1 MIPNRWDLTDSING
15 QGEEIMKF
23 KQLTLFVLLTLLLAL
38 AACKAEEQL
47 DEAAAP
53 TAEVEEPAVVATEI
67 PPTPEPTPVPP
78 TAEPTP
84 EPTPVLATPEPTTEP
99 VFESEIGMNSF
110 TSSDESLSFDYP
122 EGWSVEDT
130 GPGRVILANSDDA
143 MARSDSGALQSGD
156 VRISI
161 TLLPANIVA
170 DYGFHLGNTAEDAL
184 QFIHDSGLF
193 VAAQED
199 TQVGEIQSLELE
211 NTASAAQLSVAT
223 SDQGGALITSMQS
236 DQVVAY
242 ISVVAP
248 MGEYT
253 NFEESVRYIVDSI
266 SVSVTADEMI
276 ALIMS
281 SVQK

>member
-1 MIPNRWDLTDSING
+1 MNNKRFAPGR
-15 QGEEIMKF
+15 
-23 KQLTLFVLLTLLLAL
+23 LTLLAL
-38 AACKAEEQL
+38 LIVLLVVTACQNEEQL
-47 DEAAAP
+47 EEAAATLEAAAQP
-53 TAEVEEPAVVATEI
+53 VDTEEPTLDSTDEA
-67 PPTPEPTPVPP
+67 PTPEPTPVP
-78 TAEPTP
+78 
-84 EPTPVLATPEPTTEP
+84 ATPEPTTEP
-99 VFESEIGMNSF
+99 FSESEIGMISF
-110 TSSDESLSFDYP
+110 TSSDDSLSINYP
-122 EGWSVEDT
+122 DGWSVENT
-130 GPGRVILANSDDA
+130 GPGRIILANSDDA

-170 DYGFHLGNTAEDAL
+170 DYGFHLGNTAEEAL

-253 NFEESVRYIVDSI
+253 NFEESVRDIVDSI

-281 SVQK
+281 SVQE

>member
-1 MIPNRWDLTDSING
+1 
-15 QGEEIMKF
+15 MKNKRF
-23 KQLTLFVLLTLLLAL
+23 NPGRLTLLAILAVFLAL
-38 AACKAEEQL
+38 TACVNSEQLEEEVATLEAAVQPTDAEE
-47 DEAAAP
+47 P
-53 TAEVEEPAVVATEI
+53 TLEATEI
-67 PPTPEPTPVPP
+67 PPTSEPTPALA
-78 TAEPTP
+78 TSEPTK
-84 EPTPVLATPEPTTEP
+84 EP
-99 VFESEIGMNSF
+99 VSKSEDAKISF
-110 TSSDESLSFDYP
+110 TSSDGSLSFDYP
-122 EGWSVEDT
+122 AGWSVEDT
-130 GPGRVILANSDDA
+130 GPGSAILANSDDA
-143 MARSDSGALQSGD
+143 MTRSDSGAPQSGD

-170 DYGFHLGNTAEDAL
+170 DYGFHLGNTAEEAL

-199 TQVGEIQSLELE
+199 TQVGEVQSLELE
-211 NTASAAQLSVAT
+211 NTASAAQLSVVT
-223 SDQGGALITSMQS
+223 SDQGGALITAMQS

-253 NFEESVRYIVDSI
+253 NFEESVRTIVDSI

-281 SVQK
+281 SVQE